1 MRPSILFCL
10 TLALASLAGC
20 AAAEQIARDAA
31 AGAAISTRAATW
43 NTDTADLRG
52 RTGTFAYDC
61 PRNPSR
67 AAGTVWGSGPYTDDS
82 SVCAAGVHAGTIS
95 FETGGR
101 VRVQPRQGQSQYD
114 GSRRNGVET
123 LDYASWEGSFA
134 VVN

>member
-1 MRPSILFCL
+1 MRVILPLCL
-10 TLALASLAGC
+10 CLVLASLAGC
-20 AAAEQIARDAA
+20 AAAEQIARDVA
-31 AGAAISTRAATW
+31 AGAAVSTRAATW

-52 RTGTFAYDC
+52 QTGTFAYDC

-82 SVCAAGVHAGTIS
+82 SVCAAGVHAGTVS
-95 FETGGR
+95 FEAGGR
-101 VRVQPRQGQSQYD
+101 VRVQPRPGQDRYT